1 MRTLTKWLTFLWG
14 NSNYYDTTL
23 YHLERPDKIQTTPL
37 ICTQVQ
43 HSEVQ
48 SLQPDQ
54 VLTKRS
60 TLPARVQDT
69 RPSNYGRDCYGLQES
84 IPRYE
89 NKESDHCLAIWSNWI
104 NMIPSTI
111 YIDWDTISNSLWIPY
126 DFMADTMYNMAWKFI
141 VFYYDSKIEWFPPQV
156 IVYWENFKDAENKMI
171 EVLKNAWIID

>member
-1 MRTLTKWLTFLWG
+1 MRMLTKWLTFLWG

-23 YHLERPDKIQTTPL
+23 YHLERPDKIQNTLL

-48 SLQPDQ
+48 QIQPDQ
-54 VLTKRS
+54 ILSERS

-104 NMIPSTI
+104 NMREWIDRILYII
-111 YIDWDTISNSLWIPY
+111 YFLIDIAIVVVIAKYVFNISLI
-126 DFMADTMYNMAWKFI
+126 
-141 VFYYDSKIEWFPPQV
+141 
-156 IVYWENFKDAENKMI
+156 
-171 EVLKNAWIID
+171 L